1 MAGPVAQNVALQAV
15 ALDLSMTPVGAFDDQ
30 RVKSVVDL
38 ADREEPLYL
47 LPLGSVWPRMARS
60 AMPKMNSLMD
70 QYYSLILGKNS
81 LFSTLGK
88 WLLTH

>member
-1 MAGPVAQNVALQAV
+1 VALQAV

-47 LPLGSVWPRMARS
+47 LPLGRVWPRMARS

-70 QYYSLILGKNS
+70 QYYSLILEKTS